1 MIKTLTATTIAAVAL
16 SIGISH
22 AADDEE
28 GFVKIFDGKTL
39 KNWDGNPE
47 FWSVEDGAITGTT
60 TKEKPTKGNTFCIW
74 RGGELGDFELRMK
87 FRIGDKGNSGV
98 QFRSKEVANK
108 KWVISG
114 YQADFDAAGGW
125 TGTLYEEKGRG
136 ILAKRGNE
144 VVIEADGKKKSVGK
158 TAEEKEI
165 VAAIKKGDEWNDYTI
180 IAEGNKIVQKLNGVV
195 TVKVVDHQEEK
206 RAMTGL
212 LALQLHAGPPMKVQF
227 KDIRVKQEKKK

>member
-1 MIKTLTATTIAAVAL
+1 M
-16 SIGISH
+16 
-22 AADDEE
+22 
-28 GFVKIFDGKTL
+28 
-39 KNWDGNPE
+39 P
-47 FWSVEDGAITGTT
+47 
-60 TKEKPTKGNTFCIW
+60 
-74 RGGELGDFELRMK
+74 
-87 FRIGDKGNSGV
+87 V